1 MEEIAGFWK
10 EESLI
15 NSSSLQCPAC
25 RCNTQAFLDSW
36 AFPGVAEILIS
47 GVASDCPG
55 GITSRGQDG
64 GILRLQR
71 RGHYSQAKPRWPCP
85 TLSQSPK
92 PAGPDPIYWQKVQCQ
107 ELPLPGSGCCPD
119 GSLGSPVLLL
129 IPQIQPRCFG
139 FHKPHCQGL
148 QAMGST
154 LHSQPLPW
162 QRFLG
167 LSFFPPLLPA
177 LFQQRSPQ
185 APQCPDRAEQG
196 CAPSLSG
203 SPLWPSL
210 GQEASFHPLGGGGQL
225 FPHLL

>member
-55 GITSRGQDG
+55 GITSWGQDG

-129 IPQIQPRCFG
+129 IPQALQIYKLIFG
-139 FHKPHCQGL
+139 L
-148 QAMGST
+148 
-154 LHSQPLPW
+154 
-162 QRFLG
+162 FLVFQLG
-167 LSFFPPLLPA
+167 KNLPA
-177 LFQQRSPQ
+177 RWETGFDSWVGKIPWRRERIPTPVFWPGEFQGEYSP
-185 APQCPDRAEQG
+185 
-196 CAPSLSG
+196 
-203 SPLWPSL
+203 
-210 GQEASFHPLGGGGQL
+210 
-225 FPHLL
+225 